1 MEITKKFE
9 FEMAHLL
16 SNHPALCQNL
26 HGHSYKLF
34 VTVESGQL
42 VNGMII
48 DFKDLKFLVEDAIIS
63 KLDHAFAYNENTDDE
78 FEKEIAEVV
87 KKHNKKYF
95 AFPFRTTCE
104 NMANWIFGKLMNLV
118 KDTNITISK
127 ITLFETS
134 GSYCECKG
142 YKPI

>member
-34 VTVESGQL
+34 VTVSGQIVDDMITDFKEL
-42 VNGMII
+42 KEIVNGLVI
-48 DFKDLKFLVEDAIIS
+48 D
-63 KLDHAFAYNENTDDE
+63 KLDHCFAYNENTTDA

-87 KKHNKKYF
+87 IKHNKKNY
-95 AFPFRTTCE
+95 AFSFRTTCE
-104 NMANWIFGKLMNLV
+104 NMSKWMFNLLNKYLQDKTYKV
-118 KDTNITISK
+118 SK
-127 ITLFETS
+127 ITLYETS
-134 GSYCECKG
+134 GSYCEYTG
-142 YKPI
+142 D